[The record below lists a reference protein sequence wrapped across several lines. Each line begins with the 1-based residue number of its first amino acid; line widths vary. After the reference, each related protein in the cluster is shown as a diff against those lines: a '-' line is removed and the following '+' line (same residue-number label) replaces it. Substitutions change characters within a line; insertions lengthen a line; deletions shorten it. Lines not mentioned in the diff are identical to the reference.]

1 MNFFNDDFVGN
12 IVVMI
17 IGLVILGVGAQVFI
31 AGAYVSTFNYYL
43 TIVLMAAGAILIGF
57 ALKLL
62 FDLVEHIK
70 PGLRRRN

>member
-43 TIVLMAAGAILIGF
+43 TIVLMTAGAILIGF

-70 PGLRRRN
+70 PGMRRRN